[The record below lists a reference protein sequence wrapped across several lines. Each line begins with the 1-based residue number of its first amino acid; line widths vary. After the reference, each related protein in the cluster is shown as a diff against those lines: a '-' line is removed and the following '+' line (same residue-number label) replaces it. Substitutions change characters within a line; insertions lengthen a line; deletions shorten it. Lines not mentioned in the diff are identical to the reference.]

1 MSVLFVQQISIHH
14 SRSDID
20 EKSLR
25 AALKADYGYD
35 GRRLSRF
42 TLNALAAALPL
53 WSVHHSPES
62 GVYLG
67 ARFSSPAKF
76 DNMLAT
82 LAEGGAPKPFDFTGN
97 IHNAACF
104 HTAQA
109 LGLYGPSL
117 FMPVSA
123 APESWSQPLLTAWLD
138 LQQGT
143 VAAALAGWCSEQS
156 SLPPQHEGCCWLLL
170 SMQQQPGSIARIRI
184 RPSESG
190 DVFSDGLYHDDAYQT
205 ACRLAKRLHAKQR
218 TLLAAA
224 LGLAIE
230 IEAV

>member
-14 SRSDID
+14 SRSDVD

-42 TLNALAAALPL
+42 TLNALTAALPL
-53 WSVHHSPES
+53 RPVHHSPES

-97 IHNAACF
+97 
-104 HTAQA
+104 
-109 LGLYGPSL
+109 
-117 FMPVSA
+117 
-123 APESWSQPLLTAWLD
+123 
-138 LQQGT
+138 
-143 VAAALAGWCSEQS
+143 
-156 SLPPQHEGCCWLLL
+156 
-170 SMQQQPGSIARIRI
+170 R
-184 RPSESG
+184 
-190 DVFSDGLYHDDAYQT
+190 
-205 ACRLAKRLHAKQR
+205 
-218 TLLAAA
+218 
-224 LGLAIE
+224 
-230 IEAV
+230 

>member
-14 SRSDID
+14 SRSDVD

-42 TLNALAAALPL
+42 TLNALAAALPIG
-53 WSVHHSPES
+53 SVHHSPES

-82 LAEGGAPKPFDFTGN
+82 LAEGGTPKPFDFTGN

-117 FMPVSA
+117 FMPVSG
-123 APESWSQPLLTAWLD
+123 APKSWSQPLLTAWLD

-156 SLPPQHEGCCWLLL
+156 NLPPQQEGCCWLLL
-170 SMQQQPGSIARIRI
+170 SIQQQPGSIARIRI

-205 ACRLAKRLHAKQR
+205 ACRLAERLHAKQR

>member
-14 SRSDID
+14 SRSDVD

-53 WSVHHSPES
+53 GSAHHSPES

-82 LAEGGAPKPFDFTGN
+82 LAEGGTPKPFDFTGN

-109 LGLYGPSL
+109 LGLLRPQ
-117 FMPVSA
+117 PVY
-123 APESWSQPLLTAWLD
+123 
-138 LQQGT
+138 
-143 VAAALAGWCSEQS
+143 AGFRC
-156 SLPPQHEGCCWLLL
+156 
-170 SMQQQPGSIARIRI
+170 ARIM
-184 RPSESG
+184 
-190 DVFSDGLYHDDAYQT
+190 VAT
-205 ACRLAKRLHAKQR
+205 AACRLARPATRHGCRCAGRLVQR
-218 TLLAAA
+218 AEQPAAATRRLLLAAA
-224 LGLAIE
+224 FYAATARQHRPHPHQ
-230 IEAV
+230 AV

>member
-14 SRSDID
+14 SRSDVD

-42 TLNALAAALPL
+42 TLNALAAALPIG
-53 WSVHHSPES
+53 SVHHSPES

-82 LAEGGAPKPFDFTGN
+82 LAEGGTPKPFDFTGN

-109 LGLYGPSL
+109 LGLLRPQ
-117 FMPVSA
+117 PVYAGFRCARSHGRNRCLPPGSTCNKARLPLRWPAGA
-123 APESWSQPLLTAWLD
+123 ASRAACRRNKK
-138 LQQGT
+138 
-143 VAAALAGWCSEQS
+143 AAA
-156 SLPPQHEGCCWLLL
+156 GCCFLC
-170 SMQQQPGSIARIRI
+170 SNSPAASPA
-184 RPSESG
+184 SASG
-190 DVFSDGLYHDDAYQT
+190 RLKAVMCFQT
-205 ACRLAKRLHAKQR
+205 ASTMMMHTKPPAGSPNACTPNNAPCSPPRWALRLK
-218 TLLAAA
+218 
-224 LGLAIE
+224 
-230 IEAV
+230 